1 MKVRKAFWAMVLVG
15 AAMLL
20 PLRRAHAGAQYQST
34 ITEDSSNTSSTHLS
48 KPSGADKIVLKPSKK
63 KGDGGFVIQLVAKD
77 ISCGSQCQNNVID
90 LGVHAIGTDVPNAVG
105 ILFNV
110 NGGAAVFANGKN
122 KTGTGT
128 LFGSLASSIFNKS
141 LGIGLISL
149 RQSASDPS
157 ACSSVPLTPG
167 NHCNDGAIYAVSGF
181 VVPADPTF
189 ACTDDNG
196 CGITQVCDPTT
207 NFCSQETCAGDGD
220 CRSGHCNI
228 NSGQCCSPGVGAGCP

>member
-1 MKVRKAFWAMVLVG
+1 MKVRRTFWAAVLVG
-15 AAMLL
+15 AVVCL
-20 PLRRAHAGAQYQST
+20 PLRKAHAGAQYQST

-77 ISCGSQCQNNVID
+77 INCGSQCNNNVID

-105 ILFNV
+105 VLFNV
-110 NGGAAVFANGKN
+110 NGGQAVFANGKN
-122 KTGTGT
+122 ATGTGS

-149 RQSASDPS
+149 RQPGSNAADC
-157 ACSSVPLTPG
+157 ANVPLAPG
-167 NHCNDGAIYAVSGF
+167 NGCNDGAIYAVSGF

-189 ACTDDNG
+189 TCADDNG
-196 CGITQVCDPTT
+196 CGITQVCDPATH
-207 NFCSQETCAGDGD
+207 FCAQESCAADGD
-220 CRSGHCNI
+220 CRSGQCNI